1 MSSNEFVGHAI
12 TMFEFKMQF
21 AEKSL
26 VL

>member
-1 MSSNEFVGHAI
+1 MFSNEFVGHAF